1 MGETSSSWHLTSRLR
16 LNSWWK
22 ELPVDCKQTYLWTW
36 VSSWHRCLSSRVSH
50 GDQVTR
56 VRGSSSQL
64 YWGGSSVHLY
74 EPLWTLAAPR
84 PQFGWGGSLAGWTL
98 WPQNQDQGPHWENQV
113 AKSWLTQHVELLTML
128 SRTWSEPR
136 VGGGHGWLT
145 PPLCPARPPAALV
158 NPQQPPCRAGITHFC
173 ELLPTGQVTPQDE
186 DSSGLWSCTRVN
198 VHCPGR
204 GPRLGGTR
212 DSGGCWLPSHLL
224 LVFPSRA
231 PHFQLP
237 PPMGH
242 ISCRPLPQAART
254 SCRTCL

>member
-1 MGETSSSWHLTSRLR
+1 MSTCMNHFKHWQHPDPSSAREGVRLGEHFDHRIKTEGHTGKIRLPRAGSPNTWNSSPCCR
-16 LNSWWK
+16 
-22 ELPVDCKQTYLWTW
+22 E
-36 VSSWHRCLSSRVSH
+36 H
-50 GDQVTR
+50 GQ
-56 VRGSSSQL
+56 SP
-64 YWGGSSVHLY
+64 
-74 EPLWTLAAPR
+74 E
-84 PQFGWGGSLAGWTL
+84 
-98 WPQNQDQGPHWENQV
+98 
-113 AKSWLTQHVELLTML
+113 
-128 SRTWSEPR
+128 
-136 VGGGHGWLT
+136 VGGCGHGWLT

-186 DSSGLWSCTRVN
+186 DSRGLWSCTRVN

-231 PHFQLP
+231 PHFQFP

-254 SCRTCL
+254 SSHTCL